1 MYPRLIAAAL
11 LAVVTGAAALPGDND
26 QEISLS
32 ADTQLL
38 DRHGGIAT
46 YRGNVHV
53 TRGGMDIRG
62 DELILH
68 FTDDELTGATV
79 RGDPVQFSQAHDGDR
94 PTTEAEARELI
105 YDAAVGE
112 VRLRGG
118 VRVTHSGN
126 EFLSEDLRYD
136 VNTERVIAA
145 GESDSRIRVTIQPR
159 KPADD
164 EGDAEP
170 RP

>member
-1 MYPRLIAAAL
+1 M
-11 LAVVTGAAALPGDND
+11 TGATALPGDND

-32 ADTQLL
+32 ADNQLL
-38 DRHGGIAT
+38 DRQRGIAT

-53 TRGGMDIRG
+53 TRGGMEIRG

-68 FTDDELTGATV
+68 FNDDELAGATV
-79 RGDPVQFSQAHDGDR
+79 LGDPVRFKHVHGDDR
-94 PTTEAEARELI
+94 PATEAEAHELN
-105 YDAAVGE
+105 YDATIGE
-112 VRLRGG
+112 VRLRGA
-118 VRVTHSGN
+118 VRVTQSGN

-136 VNTERVIAA
+136 VNTERIVAA

-164 EGDAEP
+164 EDDAEP

>member
-1 MYPRLIAAAL
+1 MYPRLIAVAL
-11 LAVVTGAAALPGDND
+11 LAVATGASALPGDND

-32 ADTQLL
+32 ADNQLL
-38 DRHGGIAT
+38 DRQRGIAT
-46 YRGNVHV
+46 YRGNVHI
-53 TRGGMDIRG
+53 TRGGMEIRG

-68 FTDDELTGATV
+68 FVDDELTGASV
-79 RGDPVQFSQAHDGDR
+79 RGTPVRFTQVHDGDR
-94 PTTEAEARELI
+94 PTTEAEARELE
-105 YDAAVGE
+105 YDAANGE

-118 VRVTHSGN
+118 VRVTQSGN

-159 KPADD
+159 KPAEGEDD
-164 EGDAEP
+164 PEP

>member
-32 ADTQLL
+32 ADHQLL
-38 DRHGGIAT
+38 DRQRGIAT
-46 YRGNVHV
+46 YRGNVQI

-79 RGDPVQFSQAHDGDR
+79 RGAPVRFTQRHDGDR
-94 PTTEAEARELI
+94 PPTEAQARELE
-105 YDAAVGE
+105 YDAAIGE
-112 VRLRGG
+112 VRLQGG
-118 VRVTHSGN
+118 VRVTQSGN

-136 VNTERVIAA
+136 VNTERVVAA

-159 KPADD
+159 KPAEDA
-164 EGDAEP
+164 DAEP

>member
-1 MYPRLIAAAL
+1 MYPKIIAAVL
-11 LAVVTGAAALPGDND
+11 LAFVTGALALPGDND

-32 ADTQLL
+32 ADNQLL
-38 DRHGGIAT
+38 DRQRGIAT
-46 YRGNVHV
+46 YRGNVHI
-53 TRGGMDIRG
+53 TRGGMEIRG

-68 FTDDELTGATV
+68 FIDDELTGATV
-79 RGDPVQFSQAHDGDR
+79 RGAPVRFKQAHGDDR
-94 PTTEAEARELI
+94 AATEAEARELI
-105 YDAAVGE
+105 YDSTIGE

-118 VRVTHSGN
+118 VRVTQSGN

-164 EGDAEP
+164 EDDTEP
-170 RP
+170 LP